1 MILVDERQKNRYKS
15 EKGIVRVVD
24 DPLSDEEKELLH
36 KSVEVLRKA
45 VGELGLKSFYS
56 GCSISQGNYK
66 ILVKPW
72 IE

>member
-45 VGELGLKSFYS
+45 VGELGL
-56 GCSISQGNYK
+56 
-66 ILVKPW
+66 
-72 IE
+72 